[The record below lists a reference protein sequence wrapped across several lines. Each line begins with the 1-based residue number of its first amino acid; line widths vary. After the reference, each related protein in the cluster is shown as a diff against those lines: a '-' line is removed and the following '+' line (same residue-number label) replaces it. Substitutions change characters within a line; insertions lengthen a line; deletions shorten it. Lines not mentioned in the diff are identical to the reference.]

1 MTQAS
6 FNGDQPVVPS
16 RFRMVRWREGY
27 DTSDVDALVAL
38 IDAGT
43 VTRDDIAQ
51 ARFRPVRL
59 RPGYDMD
66 EVDMY
71 LDRAEKELRA
81 SGQ

>member
-6 FNGDQPVVPS
+6 FNGDQPVAPS

-27 DTSDVDALVAL
+27 ETADVDALVAL

-43 VTRDDIAQ
+43 VTREDIVQ

-59 RPGYDMD
+59 RPGYDMG
-66 EVDMY
+66 EVDTY
-71 LDRAEKELRA
+71 LDRVVKELGA
-81 SGQ
+81 SGR